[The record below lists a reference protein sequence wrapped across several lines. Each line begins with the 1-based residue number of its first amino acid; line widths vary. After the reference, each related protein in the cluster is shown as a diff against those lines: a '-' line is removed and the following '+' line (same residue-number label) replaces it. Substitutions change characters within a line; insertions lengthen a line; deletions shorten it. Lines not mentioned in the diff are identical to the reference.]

1 MARVKRGEYLYPH
14 EVERAEEANA
24 RKHKKRLLLAVAV
37 AWVVSELS
45 KDKADK
51 SLRAKIV
58 HDFANAVIENGNQM
72 R

>member
-14 EVERAEEANA
+14 EIELANEAKE
-24 RKHKKRLLLAVAV
+24 RKHKKRLLFAVAV

-51 SLRAKIV
+51 SLRAKVV

>member
-1 MARVKRGEYLYPH
+1 MPRVRKGEYLYPH
-14 EVERAEEANA
+14 EIELASEAKE

-37 AWVVSELS
+37 AWVVAELS

-58 HDFANAVIENGNQM
+58 HDFANAVVENGNQM